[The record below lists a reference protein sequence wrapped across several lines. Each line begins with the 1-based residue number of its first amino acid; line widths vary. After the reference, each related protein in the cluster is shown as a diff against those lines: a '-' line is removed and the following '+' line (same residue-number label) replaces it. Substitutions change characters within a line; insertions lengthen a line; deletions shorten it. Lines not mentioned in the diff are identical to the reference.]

1 MAKKERNDGQ
11 IFSLVLWAIIPLRA
25 LPLNPRVSS
34 SLWVKAMVHIE
45 VMIPS
50 TRLAL
55 ISELFDSHDRIYDMG
70 ALEERRHTQRK
81 MLILPEAD

>member
-1 MAKKERNDGQ
+1 
-11 IFSLVLWAIIPLRA
+11 
-25 LPLNPRVSS
+25 
-34 SLWVKAMVHIE
+34 MVHIE